1 MTLSSNEIRQTFLDY
16 FKRRKHTVV
25 PSSSLI
31 PAGDPTL
38 LFTNAGMVQFKD
50 VFLGREKRNYVRAT
64 TSQKCMRVSG
74 KHNDLEN
81 VGPSIRHHTFFEML
95 GNFSFGDYFKRD
107 AIKYAYGLLTEGYG
121 ISPKRL
127 YYTVYQDDDE
137 AFGYWVDEV
146 GVPADR
152 VYRMGEKTNFW
163 SMGDTGPCGPTSEIH
178 YDWGKEY
185 CTCGEP
191 NCSVLLDNG
200 CGRWLEVW
208 NLVFMQYDQSA
219 DGRRTPLPKTG
230 VDTGMGLERI
240 TSILEKKHS
249 NYETD
254 LFKPIMERTRKLLG
268 QDKEAMEENI
278 VSYRVIADHVRA
290 VTFLIADGITP
301 GNEGRSYVLRLIL
314 RRAAR
319 HGYLIGFE
327 GPFLTQIIP
336 TVIEIMGDAYP
347 ELEKRRD
354 AILKTTLQEEERFQS
369 TLRTG
374 SALLDELIDEMEKQG
389 ARVISGEDAFRLHDT
404 YGFPLDL
411 TRDFAREH
419 NMTVD
424 EEGFRRAMEE
434 QSSRSRAASAMGM
447 NETTDEKEYRAIK
460 DRLIEQ
466 GRLPASGVDHNPY
479 AGTEVETTVAAILR
493 DMTLIDGAQVGD
505 SVQVVLPRTCFYVES
520 GGQISDTGRLV
531 HYAAEPNQAE
541 IEDDNVLWAIQVTD
555 TRRPVPGLVLH
566 MGTVVKG
573 TPRVGDTVTAEVDTL
588 RRWDIMRNHT
598 ATHLL
603 HAELRYTLGQHVQQ
617 GGSLVAPDRLRFDF
631 SHSGML
637 TQDELDAI
645 EQAVND
651 AILANYPV
659 VPQEMSYKE
668 AVATG
673 AMALF
678 TEKYGDRVRVIRV
691 GWPDMPFSQELC
703 GGTHVQNTSQIGSF
717 HIVSETSIGAGLRR
731 IEAVTGRGAI
741 QVVHEGLGHLDR
753 AAAYLRTSPDQV
765 DHKVLALL
773 NETDAQKKEIERLRR
788 DLAQRE
794 AEQLLLRVQRVDGV
808 AVLAAQ
814 VDAANPEI
822 LREMSDWFKD
832 KLGSGIVVLGASIDG
847 RPSLVAAVT
856 SDLVTKGYD
865 AVSLIR
871 PVARIVGG
879 GGGGRPTLA
888 QAGGKDVSRL
898 GEALTLVPRIVAEQ
912 NT

>member
-25 PSSSLI
+25 TSSSLI

-50 VFLGREKRNYVRAT
+50 VFLGRDKRPYVRAT

-81 VGPSIRHHTFFEML
+81 VGPSLRHHTFFEML

-107 AIKYAYGLLTEGYG
+107 AIKYAYGLLTEEFG

-137 AFGYWVDEV
+137 AYDIWVNEV
-146 GVPADR
+146 GVPEDR

-185 CTCGEP
+185 CTCDDP
-191 NCSVLLDNG
+191 NCSVFIDNG
-200 CGRWLEVW
+200 CDRWLEVW
-208 NLVFMQYDQSA
+208 NLVFMQFDQSA
-219 DGRRTPLPKTG
+219 DGTRTPLPKTG

-240 TSILEKKHS
+240 TSILQKKHS
-249 NYETD
+249 NYDTD

-268 QDKEAMEENI
+268 QSKEAMEENI

-290 VTFLIADGITP
+290 VAFLIADGVTP
-301 GNEGRSYVLRLIL
+301 GNEGRNYVLRLIL

-319 HGYLIGFE
+319 YGHLLGFE
-327 GPFLTQIIP
+327 GPFLREIIP

-347 ELEKRRD
+347 ELQKRRE
-354 AILKTTLQEEERFQS
+354 AILRTTLQEEERFQA

-374 SALLDELIDEMEKQG
+374 SALLDDLIDDLA
-389 ARVISGEDAFRLHDT
+389 ARGENVISGEEAFRLHDT

-411 TRDFAREH
+411 TRDVAREH
-419 NMTVD
+419 GMTVD
-424 EEGFRRAMEE
+424 EAGFQREMEA
-434 QSSRSRAASAMGM
+434 QSSRSRAASAMGS
-447 NETTDEKEYRAIK
+447 NETADEKAYRSLK
-460 DRLIEQ
+460 DQLVESN
-466 GRLPASGVDHNPY
+466 RLPASGVEHDPY
-479 AGTEVETTVAAILR
+479 AGTEVETTVAAMLR
-493 DMTLIDGAQVGD
+493 DGKLVDNVKV
-505 SVQVVLPRTCFYVES
+505 SEKVQVILPKTYFYVES
-520 GGQISDTGRLV
+520 GGQVSDTGRLV
-531 HYAAEPNQAE
+531 HYAGEANQAE
-541 IEDDNVLWAIQVTD
+541 VEDENVVWAIEID
-555 TRRPVPGLVLH
+555 DMRRPVPGLVVH
-566 MGTVVKG
+566 VGRVVKG
-573 TPRVGDTVTAEVDTL
+573 TPRVGDTVSAEVDTL

-603 HAELRYTLGQHVQQ
+603 HAELRYTLGEHVQQ
-617 GGSLVAPDRLRFDF
+617 AGSLVAPDRFRFDF
-631 SHSGML
+631 SHTGML
-637 TQDELDAI
+637 TQDELDAV
-645 EQAVND
+645 EQSVND

-659 VPQEMSYKE
+659 VPQEMAYKE
-668 AVATG
+668 AMATG

-678 TEKYGDRVRVIRV
+678 TEKYGEHVRVLRI

-703 GGTHVQNTSQIGSF
+703 GGTHVSNTSQIGSF
-717 HIVSETSIGAGLRR
+717 HIVSESSIGAGLRR
-731 IEAVTGRGAI
+731 IEGVTGRGVIAFM
-741 QVVHEGLGHLDR
+741 HEGLGRLDR
-753 AAAYLRTSPDQV
+753 AAAYLRTSPEQV

-788 DLAQRE
+788 ELSQRE
-794 AEQLLLRVQRVDGV
+794 AEQILQRVQRVDGV
-808 AVLAAQ
+808 SVLAVQ
-814 VDAANPEI
+814 VDAANAES
-822 LREMSDWFKD
+822 LRDMSDWFKD
-832 KLGSGIVVLGASIDG
+832 RLGSGIVVLGASIEG
-847 RPSLVAAVT
+847 KPSLVAAVT
-856 SDLVTKGYD
+856 PDLVSKGYD
-865 AVSLIR
+865 AVNLIR
-871 PVARIVGG
+871 PVARVVGG

-898 GEALTLVPRIVAEQ
+898 GEALNLVPRIIAEHKS
-912 NT
+912 